1 MFCLSKVLHTSLCD
15 DKHKEKLCQKLSS
28 SGNIIRGESLVAERR
43 ELHQRVYLSLN
54 RSTDMYVCKSLF
66 KHGKSSVKL
75 KLSIDAPT
83 LLITDGGQLSIV
95 RW

>member
-15 DKHKEKLCQKLSS
+15 DKHKEKSCQKLSS

-75 KLSIDAPT
+75 KLKT
-83 LLITDGGQLSIV
+83 KTNYNCFT
-95 RW
+95 